1 MACCPLGQPPPPVR
15 RTAMAEPT
23 LFEVFT
29 DYV

>member
-1 MACCPLGQPPPPVR
+1 MLPPWAIAA
-15 RTAMAEPT
+15 TGEENAMAEPT